1 MSRRKQRVNRIGLD
15 AVALRNLEASVK
27 SSQAV
32 AVPSPPSFTPL
43 AATHRMHG
51 AANAT
56 ALAGSAMTG
65 NTTILSP
72 FVAPGDFTASSIRL
86 QVATGVASSTFQL
99 GVYASGSNGWP
110 TGAPLLNTTDLSGA
124 TATELTASILLLIT
138 KGTQYWLACKAGATA
153 PNVRR
158 IAVGGCWSLGQSAA
172 GTAVSSC
179 LLVSGASWPNFTTNP
194 VAASNLSNLTPP
206 AVMLTT

>member
-32 AVPSPPSFTPL
+32 AVPATPSFTPL

-56 ALAGSAMTG
+56 AMTASAMTA

-124 TATELTASILLLIT
+124 TATDLSASILLLIP

-158 IAVGGCWSLGQSAA
+158 IAVGGCWSLGQSAV

-179 LLVSGASWPNFTTNP
+179 LLVSGSSWPNFTTNP

>member
-32 AVPSPPSFTPL
+32 AVPATPSFTPL

-56 ALAGSAMTG
+56 AMTASAMTA

-72 FVAPGDFTASSIRL
+72 FVAPGDFAASSIRL

-110 TGAPLLNTTDLSGA
+110 TGAPLLTTADLSGA
-124 TATELTASILLLIT
+124 TATDLSAVILLSVT

-158 IAVGGCWSLGQSAA
+158 IAVGGCWSLGQSAI

-194 VAASNLSNLTPP
+194 VSTATLSTLTPP